1 MSKKHTTVR
10 VPQHAQKGED
20 PATEPPMHRA
30 KYNKKNS
37 NLPYIQRVFIA
48 IFLSPVYQTVI
59 AGIAAVGLILMG
71 GHHGI

>member
-1 MSKKHTTVR
+1 MSNKHTTGC

-20 PATEPPMHRA
+20 PATELPMHGA

-37 NLPYIQRVFIA
+37 NLPNIQRIFFA